1 MHVSSSLELAQCPVL
16 VISVLPFLLHPS
28 QTEPPH
34 LTAGGRK
41 RMREEVRVG
50 RNRDR
55 ERGRRGGQK
64 EEREGAKKG
73 EERRCDGDE

>member
-1 MHVSSSLELAQCPVL
+1 MSSSLELAQCPVL
-16 VISVLPFLLHPS
+16 VISVLPSLLHPP

-50 RNRDR
+50 RKRDR
-55 ERGRRGGQK
+55 QRGRRGGQK
-64 EEREGAKKG
+64 EER
-73 EERRCDGDE
+73 RREKV